1 MATQKDDQ
9 KLVFKTDYRLMHVK
23 SIAECSKGSILQYF
37 RPSLSYH
44 LSLRSLIGL
53 FLSGC
58 LRQVLLYFDQ
68 PCSFPFHLQTKY
80 SPNANLYVTCSKDGH
95 IKIWDAV
102 SSLCVNTFKN
112 AHDGQ
117 EVCSVLF
124 TRNSKVCLLESWN
137 LYRVS
142 GQRTCHQPV

>member
-1 MATQKDDQ
+1 M
-9 KLVFKTDYRLMHVK
+9 
-23 SIAECSKGSILQYF
+23 SILQYF
-37 RPSLSYH
+37 RHSLSYH

-53 FLSGC
+53 FLSGR
-58 LRQVLLYFDQ
+58 LRQVLLYFNQ

-124 TRNSKVCLLESWN
+124 TRNSKVCILETVQSFRSEDLSPAHVTQSVPLLQTKKTS
-137 LYRVS
+137 
-142 GQRTCHQPV
+142 THTICF

>member
-1 MATQKDDQ
+1 MAAQKDDQ
-9 KLVFKTDYRLMHVK
+9 ILVFKTAYRLMQVK
-23 SIAECSKGSILQYF
+23 SIAECSMGSILQYF

-53 FLSGC
+53 FLSGR
-58 LRQVLLYFDQ
+58 LRQVLLYFNQ
-68 PCSFPFHLQTKY
+68 PCLFPFHFQTKY

-124 TRNSKVCLLESWN
+124 TRNSKVCILETVH
-137 LYRVS
+137 LFV
-142 GQRTCHQPV
+142 